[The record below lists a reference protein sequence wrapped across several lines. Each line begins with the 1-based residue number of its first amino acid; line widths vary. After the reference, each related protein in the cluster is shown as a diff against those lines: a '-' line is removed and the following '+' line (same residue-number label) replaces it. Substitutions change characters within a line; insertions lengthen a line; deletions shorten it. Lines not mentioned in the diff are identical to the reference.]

1 MSSFSIKNK
10 RLDMLA
16 TKKYI
21 LNMYTIVSLVL
32 VLLVLLFRIN
42 PKSLLER
49 YMRLAMVA
57 N

>member
-1 MSSFSIKNK
+1 MSYFSIKNK

-32 VLLVLLFRIN
+32 VLLDLLFRIK